1 MKHIQQ
7 LLIAMLSISFLA
19 LRILT
24 VPALADDRD
33 RLIGNWKLISLYTE
47 DAQSKQ
53 RVNPYG
59 ELPKGHAV
67 ITADRLF
74 ALVAADRRKPP
85 QTSDEEAAAFRSM
98 IAYTGKY
105 RVENDKFITTV
116 DLAWNEAWVG
126 TEQVRFFRVDGDKL
140 SIITAPMPNPN
151 KPDGTMIGT
160 VVWERE

>member
-1 MKHIQQ
+1 
-7 LLIAMLSISFLA
+7 
-19 LRILT
+19 
-24 VPALADDRD
+24 
-33 RLIGNWKLISLYTE
+33 
-47 DAQSKQ
+47 
-53 RVNPYG
+53 
-59 ELPKGHAV
+59 
-67 ITADRLF
+67 
-74 ALVAADRRKPP
+74 
-85 QTSDEEAAAFRSM
+85 M

-116 DLAWNEAWVG
+116 DLAWYEAWVG